1 MTPHEENYPRGP
13 DDGNG
18 WRTTS
23 ILLGIAAVALVCILV
38 LTSSS

>member
-18 WRTTS
+18 WGTTS